1 MYAIEFETIIQ
12 DNTVHLPVTSVQSL
26 TGKVKVILLK
36 EESRVAPPSFAN
48 AISEIRGKYKDKLPD
63 SETFARR
70 KADEMAL
77 EERKWTTSMCH
88 RCLCLDC
95 LPSR

>member
-12 DNTVHLPVTSVQSL
+12 DNTVHIPVAYVQSL

-36 EESRVAPPSFAN
+36 EDSPAAPPSFAK
-48 AISEIRGKYKDKLPD
+48 AITEIRGKYKDKLPD

-70 KADEMAL
+70 KAEEITL
-77 EERKWTTSMCH
+77 EELKWYPATS
-88 RCLCLDC
+88 
-95 LPSR
+95 

>member
-12 DNTVHLPVTSVQSL
+12 NDTVHIPVNYAQSV
-26 TGKVKVILLK
+26 TGKVKVILLQ
-36 EESRVAPPSFAN
+36 EESRAARAAPSSFAK

-70 KADEMAL
+70 KAEEITL
-77 EERKWTTSMCH
+77 EE
-88 RCLCLDC
+88 
-95 LPSR
+95 